1 MCFMYYELLTVD
13 LWILAGFE
21 AFKKK
26 KNLLFQSCVSKRTLC
41 LAFVSFKMNE

>member
-21 AFKKK
+21 AFLKKK
-26 KNLLFQSCVSKRTLC
+26 KIIPVLC
-41 LAFVSFKMNE
+41 F

>member
-26 KNLLFQSCVSKRTLC
+26 KIIIPVLC
-41 LAFVSFKMNE
+41 F